1 MAGSTPAIIRMIIN
15 LIHGLAVITDAVRF
29 PIIAV
34 RYTVSVSPP
43 VTALTTG
50 PGIGAELI
58 AACIMVVHV
67 LHRIAS
73 TATLRAS
80 GMIMVFIF
88 DGSWNLIHA
97 DHDLL
102 VNAQDRIII
111 SRDGREIYNEK
122 RSRLRQIWGET
133 TYRMQALRD
142 NPACARE
149 EYEDKGLDGDN
160 GLFASLTFDVNEDV
174 AAPYILKGAAPRV
187 AILREQGVNSQG
199 EMAAAFNKA
208 GFACIDVHMSDI
220 LSGRVSLKD
229 FKGFAACGGF
239 SYGDVLGA
247 GEGWA
252 KSVLFNERARGE
264 FESFFN
270 REDTFA
276 LGVCNGCQMLS
287 TLKDLIPGADLWPRF
302 VTNRS
307 ERFEARFVEVAIEK
321 SPSIFF
327 DGMEGS
333 MMPIVVSHGEGRA
346 EFAGD
351 AQLEALE
358 KQGLVAVRYVDHQG
372 KVTERYPLNP
382 NGSPRGI
389 TSVTTPDG
397 RFTILMPHPER
408 VQRAVCNSWHPA
420 EWREDSP
427 WARIFRNARK
437 FVG

>member
-1 MAGSTPAIIRMIIN
+1 
-15 LIHGLAVITDAVRF
+15 
-29 PIIAV
+29 
-34 RYTVSVSPP
+34 
-43 VTALTTG
+43 
-50 PGIGAELI
+50 
-58 AACIMVVHV
+58 
-67 LHRIAS
+67 
-73 TATLRAS
+73 
-80 GMIMVFIF
+80 
-88 DGSWNLIHA
+88 
-97 DHDLL
+97 
-102 VNAQDRIII
+102 
-111 SRDGREIYNEK
+111 
-122 RSRLRQIWGET
+122 
-133 TYRMQALRD
+133 
-142 NPACARE
+142 
-149 EYEDKGLDGDN
+149 
-160 GLFASLTFDVNEDV
+160 
-174 AAPYILKGAAPRV
+174 
-187 AILREQGVNSQG
+187 
-199 EMAAAFNKA
+199 
-208 GFACIDVHMSDI
+208 
-220 LSGRVSLKD
+220 
-229 FKGFAACGGF
+229 
-239 SYGDVLGA
+239 
-247 GEGWA
+247 
-252 KSVLFNERARGE
+252 
-264 FESFFN
+264 
-270 REDTFA
+270 
-276 LGVCNGCQMLS
+276 MLS